1 MQTHVA
7 RSFAEMT
14 VHPIDRMPTRSYADC
29 VGWIDSHF
37 ASLPREEIATSDAL
51 HRVLVEDAVAT
62 TDFPSFDRAASD
74 GVALQAAE
82 TIGASAYNPLT
93 FRVANRR
100 DELQSG
106 TAIQVRAGD
115 RLPTGADA
123 VAPLEFAQPGVPGT
137 IDVIEAVPAEH
148 DVERKAGHFGRGT
161 VLLRAGRCLRAAD
174 LGLLAAGGVDRVA
187 VVRQPRVVV
196 ATREG
201 GASGVT
207 MLRALIER
215 DGGIVV
221 ATERIARTPAAIR
234 QVIAAAGTDMVL
246 VVGGPER
253 GRDRDAA
260 TAFSEAGAL
269 EIAEIALSPGG
280 GVAIGRMSAGW
291 AFSVPA
297 SLASSFWAYE
307 AVVGR
312 AVRRLAGRPSALP
325 FQCRDMQLARKI
337 VSTIGVTEFCG
348 VRCRDDGVAEPLSG
362 YARSNPRAVS
372 EADGFVIVAE
382 GSEGMPAGAAAQVY
396 FFGSQD

>member
-1 MQTHVA
+1 
-7 RSFAEMT
+7 MT
-14 VHPIDRMPTRSYADC
+14 AHPIDRLPTRSYADC
-29 VGWIDSHF
+29 IGWID
-37 ASLPREEIATSDAL
+37 AQVAALAPEELAVSDTL
-51 HRVLVEDAVAT
+51 RRVLARDEVAAR
-62 TDFPSFDRAASD
+62 DFPPVDRVTID
-74 GVALQAAE
+74 GVALQSAD

-93 FRVANRR
+93 FRISDR
-100 DELQSG
+100 DDQVLPG

-115 RLPTGADA
+115 SLPAGADA

-148 DVERKAGHFGRGT
+148 EVERKAGHFTHST

-174 LGLLAAGGVDRVA
+174 LGLLAAGGLDRIA
-187 VVRQPRVVV
+187 VIRQPRIAV
-196 ATREG
+196 AVREG
-201 GASGVT
+201 DASDVT

-215 DGGIVV
+215 DGGTVV

-234 QVIAAAGTDMVL
+234 QAIAAAGADVVL

-260 TAFSEAGAL
+260 AAFSDAGKL
-269 EIAEIALSPGG
+269 EIAEIAVSPGG
-280 GVAIGRMSAGW
+280 SVAIGCLTAGW
-291 AFSVPA
+291 AFSLPA

-325 FQCRDMQLARKI
+325 LQRRDMTLARKI

-348 VRCRDDGVAEPLSG
+348 VRCRDDGTAEPLSR
-362 YARSNPRAVS
+362 YARSNPRAVI

-382 GSEGMPAGAAAQVY
+382 GSEGMPAGATAQVHL
-396 FFGSQD
+396 FGFGAQD